1 MEQNEITA
9 LTLPVIETEIRSAY
23 AEANALALT
32 AKGNARAAVLR
43 MADCGQMLMVAKDH
57 IKGNRNEWLESLGI
71 DADKAA
77 KAIHLARN
85 RDQLELDLWP
95 ADMAKLGAQMLG
107 ILPPPGSSGREENDP
122 ERTTGASTHWLTYAG
137 KLQRSV
143 ADLFA
148 RKPMEQWRHD
158 ERESLRV
165 AIKPIAELY
174 AKLNA

>member
-1 MEQNEITA
+1 MEPNEITA
-9 LTLPVIETEIRSAY
+9 LTLPVIEKEIRAAY
-23 AEANALALT
+23 TEANALAVT

-57 IKGNRNEWLESLGI
+57 VRGNRNEWLASLGI

-107 ILPPPGSSGREENDP
+107 ILPPPGSYATATEP
-122 ERTTGASTHWLTYAG
+122 EKASWVNNHWLTYAG
-137 KLQRSV
+137 KLQRSFT
-143 ADLFA
+143 DLFT
-148 RKPMEQWRHD
+148 RKPVEQWRAD

-165 AIKPIAELY
+165 SLKPIVEIY
-174 AKLNA
+174 NKLI

>member
-23 AEANALALT
+23 AEANALAVT

-57 IKGNRNEWLESLGI
+57 VRGNRNEWLAS
-71 DADKAA
+71 
-77 KAIHLARN
+77 
-85 RDQLELDLWP
+85 
-95 ADMAKLGAQMLG
+95 LG
-107 ILPPPGSSGREENDP
+107 ILPPPGSAGREENDP

-137 KLQRSV
+137 KLQRSFT
-143 ADLFA
+143 DLFA
-148 RKPMEQWRHD
+148 RKPVEQWRAD

-165 AIKPIAELY
+165 SLKPIVEIY
-174 AKLNA
+174 NKLI